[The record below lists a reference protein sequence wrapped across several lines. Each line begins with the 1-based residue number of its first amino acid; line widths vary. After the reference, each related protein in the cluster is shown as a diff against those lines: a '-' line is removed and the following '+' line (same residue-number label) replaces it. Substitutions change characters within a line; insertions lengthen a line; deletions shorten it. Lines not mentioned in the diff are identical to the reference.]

1 MRKGE
6 NSFLCPAQSC
16 LGAKYSSLG
25 NDKKEMFIK
34 LKSSLLSML
43 ENIAREGVQTLDGS
57 ENGQPMAR
65 APPTGLEIPR
75 ILYHGT
81 CHEYLYRQLN
91 RYGNYEHGTNDPVN
105 LTDDV
110 VEAMGFAMKRSEFYS
125 DSPNILIVDTVKLV
139 RYLPISEKTPG
150 RWSVDRLS
158 KDCFLE
164 CLVAVVDGR
173 VGHRS
178 VRLIKELADEFLNG
192 ELFREYVS

>member
-1 MRKGE
+1 MRIPSYVSAELK
-6 NSFLCPAQSC
+6 QTR
-16 LGAKYSSLG
+16 KYSSLG
-25 NDKKEMFIK
+25 NDKKKRFIK
-34 LKSSLLSML
+34 LRYFPFSML
-43 ENIAREGVQTLDGS
+43 EKIAREGVQTLDGS
-57 ENGQPMAR
+57 EEGRPSAR
-65 APPTGLEIPR
+65 TPPR

-91 RYGNYEHGTNDPVN
+91 RYGNYEHGTKAPVN

-139 RYLPISEKTPG
+139 RYLPISEETPG

-164 CLVAVVDGR
+164 CPVAVVDGR
-173 VGHRS
+173 VGNRS
-178 VRLIKELADEFLNG
+178 ARLIKELADEFLNG
-192 ELFREYVS
+192 KLFREYVS